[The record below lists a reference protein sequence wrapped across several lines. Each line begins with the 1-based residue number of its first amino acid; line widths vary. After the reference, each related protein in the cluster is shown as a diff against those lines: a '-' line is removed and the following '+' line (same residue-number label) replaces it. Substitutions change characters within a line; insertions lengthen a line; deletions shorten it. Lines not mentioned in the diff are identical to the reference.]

1 MLRTLHY
8 GAGVAASGLT
18 GGNAP
23 ETSVYPF
30 IIRSV
35 ALLGIDSVKTP
46 IAERRAVWSELANA
60 YDDGVLDNMASEE
73 IGLEQLPTALS
84 TIIAGGTRGRILV
97 RPAT

>member
-1 MLRTLHY
+1 M
-8 GAGVAASGLT
+8 
-18 GGNAP
+18 
-23 ETSVYPF
+23 YPF

-46 IAERRAVWSELANA
+46 IAERRAVWSKLANA

-73 IGLEQLPTALS
+73 IGLEQLPIALS

-97 RPAT
+97 RPAPWADHRHSASAG

>member
-1 MLRTLHY
+1 M
-8 GAGVAASGLT
+8 
-18 GGNAP
+18 
-23 ETSVYPF
+23 
-30 IIRSV
+30 
-35 ALLGIDSVKTP
+35 
-46 IAERRAVWSELANA
+46 WSELANA